1 MDRQEFIKKFTSA
14 SDSLNQ
20 THIDETISKCLDR
33 CHDLYPEYERGHMN
47 VMSTMEELAELTE
60 AISRRMR
67 KRVTD
72 NYDILQEIGDV
83 YLSILCIAE
92 IFNISHEDIRKA
104 INVKTDREAG
114 RIKQHFEHNAAQKN
128 SEAKQN
134 EIAFTL
140 PLPSQDVHVTNED
153 VDNIMETAMNGCS
166 YWCASATPVGNYLG
180 EYASEQ
186 ISKGG
191 TLDFNLLCQD
201 GTAKLT
207 KEKFERGLYKW
218 VTECLTKDN
227 HVIVGH
233 RIDPGEIDADAA
245 DVILQYALFNK
256 VIYS

>member
-1 MDRQEFIKKFTSA
+1 MDRQKFIEKFVTA
-14 SDSLNQ
+14 SDSLDQAYIN
-20 THIDETISKCLDR
+20 ETVSKCLDR

-47 VMSTMEELAELTE
+47 IMSTTEELAELTE
-60 AISRRMR
+60 AISQRVR

-114 RIKQHFEHNAAQKN
+114 RIKEHFKHDAV
-128 SEAKQN
+128 QN
-134 EIAFTL
+134 NPKVEENKLAFIL
-140 PLPSQDVHVTNED
+140 HLPSQDVHVTNED

-186 ISKGG
+186 ISKDG

-233 RIDPGEIDADAA
+233 RIDLGEIDADAA